1 MRSGTMAREI
11 INTLKLDESEMAAAM
26 HIAKTTDNKLIADAL
41 LAPRERMDTPR
52 NRPRNPMAYFRSV
65 LKRMVREKEIEDGNG

>member
-11 INTLKLDESEMAAAM
+11 VNTLKLDESEMPAAM
-26 HIAKTTDNKLIADAL
+26 HIAKNTDNKLIIDAL
-41 LAPRERMDTPR
+41 LATRERMDTPA

-65 LKRMVREKEIEDGNG
+65 LKRVVHEKEIGGGK